1 MRTLL
6 TYATSHTSTAEIS
19 STIHKTL
26 THLNQN
32 IDIDLLPIEDVTSS
46 DLQKYTSIIIGSA
59 VHGIA
64 WLPPAVRFLETNAPT
79 LRRIPVWAFSV
90 GAPAAMPK
98 PMQKMGLD
106 GVKEAE
112 TLRGKIEMA
121 LTIPAFREG
130 DAKREGKRP
139 VEYPRVLEDH
149 VLFEGRFEK
158 KDAGVIL
165 RAVWFCTGGKFGDFR
180 DEGAIE
186 GWASKV
192 SGEIVRME
200 RGGEVVAAGFG
211 LSL

>member
-1 MRTLL
+1 
-6 TYATSHTSTAEIS
+6 
-19 STIHKTL
+19 
-26 THLNQN
+26 
-32 IDIDLLPIEDVTSS
+32 
-46 DLQKYTSIIIGSA
+46 
-59 VHGIA
+59 
-64 WLPPAVRFLETNAPT
+64 
-79 LRRIPVWAFSV
+79 
-90 GAPAAMPK
+90 MPK